1 MYICIYVYT
10 YIYIYIYIYI
20 NIYIYIYIYI
30 YTYIYIYIYIYTAHQ
45 SATCVVKFA
54 MDHQHKQEVALKFMK
69 YKDHFERELY
79 CRKILTTPAASDLQ
93 DGTVAQDK

>member
-1 MYICIYVYT
+1 
-10 YIYIYIYIYI
+10 
-20 NIYIYIYIYI
+20 
-30 YTYIYIYIYIYTAHQ
+30 
-45 SATCVVKFA
+45 